1 MLRTLFHPATHF
13 VTAASFI
20 LASAFGPPHIVVKPV
35 TDPASAPAGAVF
47 LLEGEHHSETDLLT
61 LTGRAEAIV
70 NGKRVTK
77 PLMLVKSSG
86 GHYSVT
92 KQWDAGAPWILVIAA
107 EQGEHGSHG
116 VAEALVKIDAT
127 GKVMSIDYPTA
138 GWEGKNFT
146 PKRTSAAVIEAA
158 LTRMVAQR

>member
-1 MLRTLFHPATHF
+1 MLRTLFHPATQF
-13 VTAASFI
+13 VAAASFV
-20 LASAFGPPHIVVKPV
+20 LTSAFGPPHIVVKPV
-35 TDPASAPAGAVF
+35 TDPASAPAGVVF

-77 PLMLVKSSG
+77 QLVLVKSSG
-86 GHYSVT
+86 GHYSLT
-92 KQWDAGAPWILVIAA
+92 KQWDTGAPWILILAA
-107 EQGEHGSHG
+107 EQGARGAHG

-138 GWEGKNFT
+138 GWEGKNNT
-146 PKRTSAAVIEAA
+146 PKRTSAAIIEAA
-158 LTRMVAQR
+158 LTRMIAQR